1 MSATSAV
8 IEVRH
13 AWLQK
18 HATPG
23 AQDGRFHWFPE
34 SDADDAAL
42 RRWVVEQTQGLTA
55 PAVWWELSEG
65 QLVWAA
71 LFSATAE
78 DRPYRGIALCVAR
91 GAAPAHEL
99 WRALAPPPPGPYQS
113 LVVSPA
119 EPSPARRRALA
130 RALLRGGP
138 SDVPAPSDPD
148 TPTLFAAL
156 EHLLGANAPAH
167 RRGVLRAGTPSSS
180 VDELADLLLAV
191 HDAPTDPELR
201 LAWRVLGELARARGV
216 SLDQILRERCEEPAA
231 RWLDRLHT
239 WGRGHDAAALA
250 RAPELAATLARR
262 ALAELLAGHGA
273 GATLA
278 AARWQALLP
287 AAPRAALWSALASC
301 APSLACLSLRREL
314 VRRAPPVARR
324 KGASL

>member
-1 MSATSAV
+1 MSAP

-34 SDADDAAL
+34 SDEVDAAL

-55 PAVWWELSEG
+55 PAAWWELSEG

-78 DRPYRGIALCVAR
+78 ERPYRGITLSVAR

-99 WRALAPPPPGPYQS
+99 WRALNPPPPGPYQS
-113 LVVSPA
+113 EVAAPAPSSPG
-119 EPSPARRRALA
+119 RQRALA
-130 RALLRGGP
+130 RALLRGGTI
-138 SDVPAPSDPD
+138 DAPAPSALDIPA
-148 TPTLFAAL
+148 LFSAL
-156 EHLLGANAPAH
+156 EQLLGDSVPCQ
-167 RRGVLRAGTPSSS
+167 RRGALRAGEPGAQA
-180 VDELADLLLAV
+180 DELAEFLVAV
-191 HDAPTDPELR
+191 HEAPADPGLR
-201 LAWRVLGELARARGV
+201 LAWRVLRELARAHAC
-216 SLDQILRERCEEPAA
+216 SLDRVLSTHSDEPAT

-239 WGRGHDAAALA
+239 WGRGHDAAELA

-262 ALAELLAGHGA
+262 ALTELLAGRGA

-287 AAPRAALWSALASC
+287 AAPRAALWSALAAC

-314 VRRAPPVARR
+314 ARSAPPLR
-324 KGASL
+324 KGASP